1 MHGKPGV
8 EARNFALF
16 QRWMPGPQ
24 LDGASY
30 VGIIIFLVGC
40 MHVLSFQSIS
50 RSAGLPTDEKIEAK
64 RYWEFCP
71 H

>member
-8 EARNFALF
+8 EARNFAVL

-30 VGIIIFLVGC
+30 VGIIIFLAG
-40 MHVLSFQSIS
+40 
-50 RSAGLPTDEKIEAK
+50 SA
-64 RYWEFCP
+64 
-71 H
+71 